1 MQCIWSLIVTAGS
14 FFIDPTSTVVIDSFT
29 TTAELS
35 CNVSQVPDG
44 LVRYKWTIANN
55 GQTLQPSVTHKKYHV
70 RTKAIDSET
79 QSLTLKI
86 LDLNHSDAGKYI
98 CGAVEEEE
106 DDDDEDDDNLV
117 AVNGTVCLI
126 LQGEVSCVLLHVDY
140 IVANSLSYLI
150 LVIVY
155 TASLNVGQFSVMI
168 YSVASS
174 VQLSCDMAGYV
185 PVQSD
190 LQWYRNGMM
199 LQNST
204 KYTILYQGG
213 NRSAVL
219 PSGPGASILS
229 VLVINNPHV
238 EDSGEYECRIVS
250 LGIKDIAL
258 LTVVNQIPVTAT
270 TTTPVPISTSK

>member
-1 MQCIWSLIVTAGS
+1 MQCIWSLIVTAGA

-29 TTAELS
+29 TAAELS

-55 GQTLQPSVTHKKYHV
+55 GQTLQPSVTHEKYHV

-98 CGAVEEEE
+98 CGAVEEED

-155 TASLNVGQFSVMI
+155 TASLNVGQFSVMV

-185 PVQSD
+185 PGQSN

-238 EDSGEYECRIVS
+238 EDSGEYESRIVS

-270 TTTPVPISTSK
+270 TTTPVPTSTK

>member
-1 MQCIWSLIVTAGS
+1 M
-14 FFIDPTSTVVIDSFT
+14 TV
-29 TTAELS
+29 
-35 CNVSQVPDG
+35 
-44 LVRYKWTIANN
+44 
-55 GQTLQPSVTHKKYHV
+55 
-70 RTKAIDSET
+70 
-79 QSLTLKI
+79 
-86 LDLNHSDAGKYI
+86 
-98 CGAVEEEE
+98 
-106 DDDDEDDDNLV
+106 
-117 AVNGTVCLI
+117 
-126 LQGEVSCVLLHVDY
+126 
-140 IVANSLSYLI
+140 
-150 LVIVY
+150 
-155 TASLNVGQFSVMI
+155 

-185 PVQSD
+185 PGQSN

-229 VLVINNPHV
+229 VLVINNPRV

-250 LGIKDIAL
+250 LGIKDSAL

-270 TTTPVPISTSK
+270 TTAPVPTSTSK